1 MNSNQHEAS
10 NIAEYDGHNFSFWK
24 LGLFVLLEEHGLID
38 VVTGD
43 ELIPEKEFEDNDEEE
58 DPTNLGEIQEWKRKD
73 CKARDYILKTTKKA
87 EQGILVDCT
96 TANHMWNLLTAQHR
110 ERSFDNQHDL
120 LARFYDYKKQGR
132 SQYEESHCRHQI
144 NRPSVERSWVASGCQ
159 RSYDEDQHTASYLPT
174 LCVVM
179 ASCTAGGSDS
189 TITYISSYARGKRE
203 CQVDTST
210 NTSRQHQ
217 LRVCPS
223 TMRQPL
229 VDDSS
234 RYIKKVV
241 RAMELMNNVSIRRHS
256 KSIKMV
262 HPIPIGQIIK
272 GEVVVLVVAVVE
284 AIKETKRIAMEME
297 VISLSNARI
306 AA

>member
-1 MNSNQHEAS
+1 
-10 NIAEYDGHNFSFWK
+10 
-24 LGLFVLLEEHGLID
+24 
-38 VVTGD
+38 
-43 ELIPEKEFEDNDEEE
+43 
-58 DPTNLGEIQEWKRKD
+58 
-73 CKARDYILKTTKKA
+73 
-87 EQGILVDCT
+87 
-96 TANHMWNLLTAQHR
+96 
-110 ERSFDNQHDL
+110 
-120 LARFYDYKKQGR
+120 
-132 SQYEESHCRHQI
+132 
-144 NRPSVERSWVASGCQ
+144 
-159 RSYDEDQHTASYLPT
+159 
-174 LCVVM
+174 
-179 ASCTAGGSDS
+179 
-189 TITYISSYARGKRE
+189 
-203 CQVDTST
+203 
-210 NTSRQHQ
+210 
-217 LRVCPS
+217 
-223 TMRQPL
+223 MRQPL